1 MKKILLLLLLALCIN
16 KSHAQNRLK
25 DSLKLLLQKEKQDT
39 SKVMLLNELNFYYGG
54 NKPDTTMLLA
64 LEALSL
70 SQRIGFV
77 KGETAS
83 LNRIGLTYWTVGNNP
98 KAMEAFLS
106 ALKLDEKINNLAGIA
121 RDQSGIGLIY
131 SDQGQYHQAIDYY
144 FKAKKVRD
152 QINNRG
158 EGYANGLAGL
168 SRSYL
173 GLKLYDSARVYA
185 QQAFEISSKNNNQL
199 STGTFLSLMGDIYS
213 ETGQK
218 KLALEYYRLS
228 IPFSKLRENDR
239 ILSTTFLGMA
249 KSFENEGQI
258 DSTLFYANQAF
269 EISRGAGFTK
279 GALDAST
286 FLFSLYNKRGNSDR
300 ALFYLQL
307 ATVAKDSLFSQQKTI
322 QLQSLDFDEK
332 LRQMEI
338 AVSEL
343 KAKEDRKHN
352 LQYAAI
358 ALGLIAFVTLFL
370 LLSHS
375 IIANQK
381 LIRFLGVV
389 ALLIVFEFINLLVHP
404 FLSRVTND
412 SPLLMLLVMVGIAAL
427 LVPVHHWLEKWITD
441 RLVEKNKRIRLV
453 AAKKTIASLEG

>member
-1 MKKILLLLLLALCIN
+1 MKKIYLLLLLTLCIN
-16 KSHAQNRLK
+16 KSYAQNRVK

-39 SKVMLLNELNFYYGG
+39 SRVMLLNALNIEYGG
-54 NKPDTTMLLA
+54 NKPDTTMILA

-70 SQRIGFV
+70 SKRIGFV

-121 RDQSGIGLIY
+121 RDLNSIGLIY
-131 SDQGQYHQAIDYY
+131 HDQGQYHQAIDYHL
-144 FKAKKVRD
+144 KAKRLNE
-152 QINNRG
+152 QLNNRLVDA
-158 EGYANGLAGL
+158 YGLAGL

-185 QQAFEISSKNNNQL
+185 QQGFEISSKNNQKL
-199 STGTFLSLMGDIYS
+199 GTGNFLSLMGDIYS

-228 IPFSKLRENDR
+228 IPFSKVRENDR

-269 EISRGAGFTK
+269 EISRGAGFSK
-279 GALDAST
+279 GALDASS
-286 FLFSLYNKRGNSDR
+286 FLYSFYNNRGNSDR

-307 ATVAKDSLFSQQKTI
+307 ATVAKDSLFSQQTQYTKEFNEFCFYNYTAA
-322 QLQSLDFDEK
+322 EK
-332 LRQMEI
+332 
-338 AVSEL
+338 
-343 KAKEDRKHN
+343 
-352 LQYAAI
+352 
-358 ALGLIAFVTLFL
+358 
-370 LLSHS
+370 
-375 IIANQK
+375 
-381 LIRFLGVV
+381 
-389 ALLIVFEFINLLVHP
+389 
-404 FLSRVTND
+404 
-412 SPLLMLLVMVGIAAL
+412 
-427 LVPVHHWLEKWITD
+427 
-441 RLVEKNKRIRLV
+441 
-453 AAKKTIASLEG
+453 